1 MPHPADRKLAAVRR
15 LLPEW
20 DQGDPPDPAAL
31 TALIGELRAV
41 LYPQATQ
48 RAKIVAFVTGRGTA
62 RARDIAGHVGLSV
75 SSVGGHLAALVR
87 QGRLEN
93 PARGRYA
100 RGPKAGPC
108 P

>member
-1 MPHPADRKLAAVRR
+1 MATAAENKLAAVRR

-20 DQGDPPDPAAL
+20 DQGDPGDPAAL
-31 TALIGELRAV
+31 IAGLRAV

-87 QGRLEN
+87 QGRLERR
-93 PARGRYA
+93 ARGRYA